1 MVMMVYSFQL
11 KNITVFGRDMFSHAL
26 LDSTLIFF
34 VEHPQMGKSGEKGK
48 GC

>member
-1 MVMMVYSFQL
+1 MVMIVYSFQL
-11 KNITVFGRDMFSHAL
+11 KNITVFGSEMVSRVL